1 MDRENFR
8 YKYIRY
14 LCAYW
19 SHGKIHIIH
28 FYSKMASKSSYGSD
42 TIYGIPFSSEFML
55 IGRVFTRSHHCFE
68 CDIGGNPTRFA
79 PVITALKNRFT
90 RSGIENTKPGVGT

>member
-8 YKYIRY
+8 NKYIRY

-42 TIYGIPFSSEFML
+42 TIHGIPFSSEFML

-68 CDIGGNPTRFA
+68 CDIGGN
-79 PVITALKNRFT
+79 LT
-90 RSGIENTKPGVGT
+90 RSCDYCTIKIASLEVLSRIRNPGVGT